1 MMLARFYKYATEIP
15 WFFRLNM
22 IVGYLLGWFAFVF
35 SLLMLLVVPSMP
47 GYKVV
52 LAIILFGV
60 FFYVLLRMR
69 KEMIIEPEL
78 ISAMKIDSGIKETL
92 DKSIKSL
99 L

>member
-1 MMLARFYKYATEIP
+1 MMLARFYKYATDIP

-22 IVGYLLGWFAFVF
+22 IAGYLLGWFAFIF

-52 LAIILFGV
+52 LAIILFGAY
-60 FFYVLLRMR
+60 FYVLLRMR
-69 KEMIIEPEL
+69 KEMIIEPEA
-78 ISAMKIDSGIKETL
+78 ISAMKIDSGTKETL
-92 DKSIKSL
+92 DKSLKSL

>member
-1 MMLARFYKYATEIP
+1 MMLVRFYKYATEFP
-15 WFFRLNM
+15 WFYRLTM

-35 SLLMLLVVPSMP
+35 SLLLLLLVPSMP

-60 FFYVLLRMR
+60 YFYALLWMR
-69 KEMIIEPEL
+69 KEMIIELEA
-78 ISAMKIDSGIKETL
+78 ISAMKIDSGTKETL
-92 DKSIKSL
+92 DKSLKNL